1 MDELDDATL
10 VALSKEGDQRAFGV
24 LVRRYQA
31 PVARLAGFVAG
42 SFDAA
47 EDITQE
53 TFVKAH
59 KALGRF
65 QDGAPFRPWILRIAA
80 NTAKNHRRSLG
91 RRARLSAKVAA
102 LPAESTADW
111 SDRIAESAVLLAAFE
126 RLRPDD
132 RVVVTL
138 RYFEDLSERDM
149 ASVLGCAPGTV
160 KSRLARALGRLRAE
174 LEGSQA

>member
-24 LVRRYQA
+24 LVRRHQA
-31 PVARLAGFVAG
+31 SVARLAGFVSG

-53 TFVKAH
+53 TFVKAYR
-59 KALGRF
+59 ALDRF

-91 RRARLSAKVAA
+91 RKARLSLKVAA
-102 LPAESTADW
+102 LPTAGGTDPA
-111 SDRIAESAVLLAAFE
+111 DQVAATATVADALA
-126 RLRPDD
+126 RLNPDD
-132 RVVVTL
+132 RLVVTL

-149 ASVLGCAPGTV
+149 ATALACAPGTV
-160 KSRLARALGRLRAE
+160 KSRLARAMGRLRAE
-174 LEGSQA
+174 MGGGA